1 MLNNLNNLKDFN
13 SFEFV
18 SESTVFP
25 VSKNPIQEKI
35 TQIKETWNRIRKN
48 KSLLASINLDE
59 DRWQLEEGEDLS
71 SHWFNSTIKE
81 CLCDYK
87 KMRKSIPVQEQ
98 TISDL
103 ESFHERL
110 LSIEQNLKDIRN
122 KV

>member
-1 MLNNLNNLKDFN
+1 MLNNLKDFN

-18 SESTVFP
+18 SESSVFP

-48 KSLLASINLDE
+48 KSILASINLDE

-71 SHWFNSTIKE
+71 SHWFNSTIRE

-87 KMRKSIPVQEQ
+87 KMKKSAAVKEQ